1 MKTVLMGSLI
11 ILTDTSILTVAY
23 KKSTS
28 KYLNIERKAIGDVHR
43 FHLLKLSLLSY
54 FLKYSE
60 RLN

>member
-1 MKTVLMGSLI
+1 MKTVLMESLI

-23 KKSTS
+23 KSTS
-28 KYLNIERKAIGDVHR
+28 KYLSIERKAIGDVLR